1 MELIKREWRN
11 RRPVWIGLTVLLVF
25 LSHFYILISL
35 NRINR
40 ELGRLRH
47 DATVMEHRM
56 RLIAEEVG
64 VSASDWKNP
73 RYPMFRTDP
82 FFGW

>member
-1 MELIKREWRN
+1 MELIESEWSN

-56 RLIAEEVG
+56 RLIAEKVG

-73 RYPMFRTDP
+73 RNPMFQGFDY
-82 FFGW
+82 FGW